1 MTLEGHQIR
10 GVASLFLIGIGLAGI
25 GFFAPDAGGHAG
37 AFFSIAMS
45 SPWLNFFDLAPAWCS
60 VKIVLFS
67 VGLFLIFDSL
77 AIVSGRAKMKGLAF
91 ALFCLEGAAFILS
104 LGGFF
109 FFAKSLL

>member
-1 MTLEGHQIR
+1 MTFEGHRIR
-10 GVASLFLIGIGLAGI
+10 EVASLFLIGIGLAGI

-45 SPWLNFFDLAPAWCS
+45 SPWLKLFDLGPAWCS
-60 VKIVLFS
+60 VKIILFG

-77 AIVSGRAKMKGLAF
+77 AIVFGRAKMKGLAL
-91 ALFCLEGAAFILS
+91 ALFCLEGAAFMLS